1 MTVALCDRFRAL
13 SPFSVQRERFCDVV
27 ELFIDLQSEI
37 GRKNKEN
44 TPPEGSFKIGNT
56 LYKPAQN
63 DDWY

>member
-1 MTVALCDRFRAL
+1 MTVALCDRFHAL
-13 SPFSVQRERFCDVV
+13 SPFTVQRERLCDVV

-44 TPPEGSFKIGNT
+44 APPEGSFRIGNT